1 MMSRKGGKKKHC
13 LIEQFLGCV
22 CVVDSVSVLV
32 QSNTEG
38 SDTQKAIV
46 DDNKG
51 SSAAASITFLL
62 VSVLSVNVFSILF
75 RGWVTMVTWPR
86 RLPGRRAICA
96 GKHLQR

>member
-1 MMSRKGGKKKHC
+1 M
-13 LIEQFLGCV
+13 
-22 CVVDSVSVLV
+22 LV
-32 QSNTEG
+32 QSNKDD
-38 SDTQKAIV
+38 SDIQKAIV

-51 SSAAASITFLL
+51 STAAASITLLL

-96 GKHLQR
+96 GKHQQRCSCLFT